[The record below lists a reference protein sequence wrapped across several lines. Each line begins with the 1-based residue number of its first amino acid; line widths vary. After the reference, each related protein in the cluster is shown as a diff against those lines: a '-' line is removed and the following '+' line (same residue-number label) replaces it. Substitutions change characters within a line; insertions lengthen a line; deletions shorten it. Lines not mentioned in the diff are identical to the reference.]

1 MSCSAGHHRRE
12 QCSHRFTFSVALTPR
27 RVYQG
32 QGIHAGLLTVLLL
45 SCRLTTF
52 LAVLL
57 PVKICR
63 PFNDRPVRTDLRF
76 TSRKLSSAAVPTL
89 DSAVT
94 RHVAEQ
100 AGGELNKAVLQ
111 EAYTVPRARHCMSHS
126 WTSSRRIAVATK
138 KHYLDQDK
146 RIWLTQSSILTMASL
161 PTHSDR
167 G

>member
-1 MSCSAGHHRRE
+1 MSCSAKHHGRE
-12 QCSHRFTFSVALTPR
+12 KCRHRFTLSVALTPR
-27 RVYQG
+27 RVYQE
-32 QGIHAGLLTVLLL
+32 IHAGVLTGLLL
-45 SCRLTTF
+45 PCRLTTF

-57 PVKICR
+57 PITICH
-63 PFNDRPVRTDLRF
+63 PFNNRSVRTELRF
-76 TSRKLSSAAVPTL
+76 TLLRKLSSAAVPTL

-100 AGGELNKAVLQ
+100 AGGELNKAVIQ
-111 EAYTVPRARHCMSHS
+111 EAYTAPAARHCMSHS
-126 WTSSRRIAVATK
+126 WTSSRRPAAATR

-146 RIWLTQSSILTMASL
+146 RKWLTQSSILTMASL